1 MISFRAGAQFDKDV
15 AIVLLT
21 EEQVRANAISDL
33 NWPSLEKELKGL
45 YSSKQFIGASG
56 QIFPL
61 SAEQDLVLCVGLGKE
76 DAVSL
81 TALRT
86 AIRKAVLSGF
96 VKNAKT
102 VEIIPLQSRQDDQSV
117 IALIE
122 GVLIGTY
129 AWTKYKPSPK
139 RVRKSFTIAVP
150 AKKIYRDAVEVCA
163 GVNLTRDLVN
173 DNAGVVNAGYIEK
186 IVRDLCRS
194 TSNISLEVLGP
205 KQLKAKGMGLHL
217 AVNQGSQNE
226 PRLIIARYKGS
237 ARKKGYDLALVG
249 KGITFDSGG
258 LNLKTSGH
266 IETMKMDMAG
276 TAAVIG
282 TLRNCL
288 AMKPKKNIVF
298 VCGLAENAIGSG
310 SYRPGDVFKGYAGK
324 TVEIGNTDAEG
335 RLVLADALA
344 YITKN
349 YKPSRIIDLA
359 TLTGA
364 CIVALGYDYTGLLS
378 NDSAFAQ
385 EVGDAARQTDDR
397 VWQLPLYE
405 EMKGCMDSDIADLK
419 NISNIRGAG
428 TMTAA
433 YFLQQFVGTTPWV
446 HLDIAG
452 SAYVDKG
459 SRMYF
464 GSGATGAGV
473 RLLTELIRR

>member
-1 MISFRAGAQFDKDV
+1 MISFRARAHFDKDV
-15 AIVLLT
+15 SLVLLT
-21 EEQVRANAISDL
+21 EDQVKANAVLDL

-45 YSSKQFIGASG
+45 AASRQFTGAAG

-61 SAEQDLVLCVGLGKE
+61 SAERDLVLCAGLGKE
-76 DAVSL
+76 DDVTLSG
-81 TALRT
+81 LRT
-86 AIRKAVLSGF
+86 AVRKAVLSGF

-102 VEIIPLQSRQDDQSV
+102 VEIIPLQKRQDDQCV

-129 AWTKYKPSPK
+129 SWMKYKPSK
-139 RVRKSFTIAVP
+139 DCVRKSFTFAVP
-150 AKKIYRDAVEVCA
+150 SKKIYKDAVEVCA

-173 DNAGVVNAGYIEK
+173 DNAGVINAVYIEK
-186 IVRDLCRS
+186 VVRDLCRK
-194 TSNISLEVLGP
+194 TSNVTLEVLGP
-205 KQLKAKGMGLHL
+205 KQLKSKGLGLHL

-226 PRLIIARYKGS
+226 PRLIIARYKGA
-237 ARKKGYDLALVG
+237 ARKGYDLALVG

-266 IETMKMDMAG
+266 IETMKTDMAG

-282 TLRNCL
+282 ALRNCL
-288 AMKPKKNIVF
+288 ALKPKKNIVF
-298 VCGLAENAIGSG
+298 ACGLAENAIGPG
-310 SYRPGDVFKGYAGK
+310 SYRPGDVFTGYAGK

-344 YITKN
+344 YVTRN
-349 YKPSRIIDLA
+349 YKPDRMIDLA

-364 CIVALGYDYTGLLS
+364 CVVALGFDYTGLLS
-378 NDSAFAQ
+378 NDPAWAREVSA
-385 EVGDAARQTDDR
+385 AAERTDDR
-397 VWQLPLYE
+397 VWPLPLYSE
-405 EMKGCMDSDIADLK
+405 LKGCMDSDIADLK

-428 TMTAA
+428 TITAA
-433 YFLQQFVGTTPWV
+433 YFLQQFVDQTPWV

-452 SAYVDKG
+452 SAYVEKG

-464 GSGATGAGV
+464 GPGATGAGV
-473 RLLTELIRR
+473 RLLTEVIRH